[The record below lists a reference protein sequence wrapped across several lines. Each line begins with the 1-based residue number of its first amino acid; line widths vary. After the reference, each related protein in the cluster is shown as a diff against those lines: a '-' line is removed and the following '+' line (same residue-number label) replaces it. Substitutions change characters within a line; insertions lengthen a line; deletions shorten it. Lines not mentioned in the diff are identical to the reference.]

1 VIRPAEAPKILPRL
15 HCQWQGSATVTL
27 NGALAVNHTRRRAG
41 VTVTNLKALEPDH
54 RWTMRREH
62 HKSVQS

>member
-1 VIRPAEAPKILPRL
+1 MAHWQLTTPADGPAP
-15 HCQWQGSATVTL
+15 
-27 NGALAVNHTRRRAG
+27 